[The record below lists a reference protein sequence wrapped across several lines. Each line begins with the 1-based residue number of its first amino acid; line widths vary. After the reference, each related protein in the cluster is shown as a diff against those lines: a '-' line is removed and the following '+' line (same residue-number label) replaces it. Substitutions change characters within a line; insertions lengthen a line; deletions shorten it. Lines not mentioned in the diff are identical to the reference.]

1 MNLSLLSQRFAEP
14 RLWVPAVLALFA
26 AVLPAI
32 GYFAYGYDLKVL
44 GFPLGI
50 GLFAIVMGLLS
61 IRAEWRTQ
69 ETRTERPAAAAAR
82 ADIGAFDEAEGLLAN
97 PDTWIQVGW
106 IVLFAA
112 TTLTLGFLI
121 GPSIMIALYLLWD
134 GRGWRI
140 AVLAAVLM
148 AAGVWL
154 IATHL
159 IRAQVPLLPFFLS

>member
-1 MNLSLLSQRFAEP
+1 MNLSLLLQRFAEP
-14 RLWVPAVLALFA
+14 RLWVPALLVLFS

-50 GLFAIVMGLLS
+50 GLFAIAMGLLS

-69 ETRTERPAAAAAR
+69 EVSAAPTPASAPKV
-82 ADIGAFDEAEGLLAN
+82 GFSVFEESEGLLAKL
-97 PDTWIQVGW
+97 DTWIQVGW
-106 IVLFAA
+106 IALFAA
-112 TTLTLGFLI
+112 VTLMLGFLV

-134 GRGWRI
+134 GRGWRS
-140 AVLAAVLM
+140 ALLAAILM
-148 AAGVWL
+148 VAGVWL
-154 IATHL
+154 IATHM

>member
-1 MNLSLLSQRFAEP
+1 MNLSLLLQRFAEP
-14 RLWVPAVLALFA
+14 RLWVPALLVLFS

-50 GLFAIVMGLLS
+50 GLFAIAMGLLS

-69 ETRTERPAAAAAR
+69 EVRAAPAPTTTSQAS
-82 ADIGAFDEAEGLLAN
+82 ISAFDESEGLLADPN
-97 PDTWIQVGW
+97 TWIQVGW
-106 IVLFAA
+106 ILLFAA
-112 TTLTLGFLI
+112 VTLTLGFLI
-121 GPSIMIALYLLWD
+121 GPSTMIALYLLWD
-134 GRGWRI
+134 GRGWRG
-140 AVLAAVLM
+140 AMLAAAMM

-159 IRAQVPLLPFFLS
+159 IRAQIPLLPVFLQ